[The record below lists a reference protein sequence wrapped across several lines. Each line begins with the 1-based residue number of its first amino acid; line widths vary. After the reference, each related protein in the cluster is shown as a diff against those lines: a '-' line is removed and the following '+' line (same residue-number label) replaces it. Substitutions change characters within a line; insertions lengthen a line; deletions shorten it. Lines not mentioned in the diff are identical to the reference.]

1 MWCALPAVAGQQ
13 RAGITVASAGIA
25 AAAAAAAAA
34 EHCAVVAL
42 DGFQCFVGLVKLLP
56 LNQLGSPGAQQQHL
70 QPQLQ
75 SYMQGLPQLFLK
87 FLSQQSKQQ
96 QSFLHQNPPK
106 HFQKTLSGWHQ
117 LQAVAKIMP
126 RTKP

>member
-1 MWCALPAVAGQQ
+1 MPQQQHLQQQGQGQGQQ
-13 RAGITVASAGIA
+13 ALSALQQQGQGQQ
-25 AAAAAAAAA
+25 
-34 EHCAVVAL
+34 AL
-42 DGFQCFVGLVKLLP
+42 CMP
-56 LNQLGSPGAQQQHL
+56 QQQHL

-75 SYMQGLPQLFLK
+75 SYLQGLPQLFLK
-87 FLSQQSKQQ
+87 FLSQQSMQQ

-126 RTKP
+126 RTKH